1 MSSNTAKWKIVSFC
15 LAAALVAA
23 ACSEAPV
30 EAQAKPPAAPA
41 APAQTRFG
49 EPFTA
54 GVMKNVNQQA
64 GGPAQVDLSQV
75 LGKKPVVLFYW
86 IAGNPIADRVFQEVQ
101 TLAEEVGQDKLE
113 LYGVV
118 YQRSE
123 RDVEA
128 VADRVV
134 SLEIKV
140 PVLQDDDF
148 QIGKRLRIQSVPNV
162 TIFDKEG
169 RLRLTNGASLSQSLE
184 YKIDLGAAIRR
195 AGETGTLTTYGYL
208 SAYYPVKELIG
219 QTSPDFKAPLLSNSV
234 QQSWSSML
242 ASDKVNVLIFW
253 SVDCPHCRKSL
264 PEIDAWVKANPDGV
278 NVVTCANVM
287 NEAAKAKT
295 AEFCKLSGFS
305 LPTLIDDR
313 ARIGNLYKVT
323 STPTIVIVGPD
334 GVVDSAIVSGHKDF
348 GTTME
353 EKKRALLKSDPSS

>member
-30 EAQAKPPAAPA
+30 EAQAKSPSAPA
-41 APAQTRFG
+41 APAPTRFG

-101 TLAEEVGQDKLE
+101 TLVEEVGQDKLE

-134 SLEIKV
+134 SLKIKV

-148 QIGKRLRIQSVPNV
+148 ELGKRLRIQSVPNV

-169 RLRLTNGASLSQSLE
+169 RLRLTNGASLNQSLE

-219 QTSPDFKAPLLSNSV
+219 QKGPDFKAPLLSNSV

-253 SVDCPHCRKSL
+253 SVDCPHCRTSL
-264 PEIDAWVKANPDGV
+264 PEISDWVKENGTGV
-278 NVVTCANVM
+278 NVITVARVT
-287 NEAAKAKT
+287 NEATKIKT
-295 AEFCKLSGFS
+295 QEFCNGSGLVF
-305 LPTLIDDR
+305 PTLMDQEQEI
-313 ARIGNLYKVT
+313 ASLYQVT
-323 STPTIVIVGPD
+323 STPTIVVIRPD
-334 GVVDSAIVSGHKDF
+334 GVIDSVILSSDQDF
-348 GTTME
+348 GKTME
-353 EKKRALLKSDPSS
+353 QKKKLFL